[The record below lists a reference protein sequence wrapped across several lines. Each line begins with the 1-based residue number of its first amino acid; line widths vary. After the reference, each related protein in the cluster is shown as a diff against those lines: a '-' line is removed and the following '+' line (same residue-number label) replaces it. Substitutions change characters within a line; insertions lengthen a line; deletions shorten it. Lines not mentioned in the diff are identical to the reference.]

1 MGMNW
6 ICMSDSQWWGQE
18 SNWFPWNVRN

>member
-6 ICMSDSQWWGQE
+6 TYMSDIQWWGQE
-18 SNWFPWNVRN
+18 WNWFPWNVGN